1 MNQRDYVVTFGCGP
15 FVPKPSSG
23 AGRQHCCMPDL
34 ETTVRQR
41 LLAST
46 GGGGDCHSLG
56 HSAVA
61 HEGWP
66 MTPAVCVVLSTD
78 GSMFASF
85 TVSTSSSVILYE
97 QGFSLRILDVS
108 DTEV

>member
-1 MNQRDYVVTFGCGP
+1 
-15 FVPKPSSG
+15 
-23 AGRQHCCMPDL
+23 
-34 ETTVRQR
+34 
-41 LLAST
+41 
-46 GGGGDCHSLG
+46 
-56 HSAVA
+56 
-61 HEGWP
+61 

-85 TVSTSSSVILYE
+85 TVFTSSSVILYE